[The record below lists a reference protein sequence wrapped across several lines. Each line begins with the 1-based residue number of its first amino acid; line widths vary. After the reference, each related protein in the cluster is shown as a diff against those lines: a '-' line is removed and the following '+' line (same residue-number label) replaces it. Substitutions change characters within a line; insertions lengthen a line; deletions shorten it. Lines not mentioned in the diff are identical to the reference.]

1 MIGLR
6 KCLVEFKVPMTGQKN
21 KSGEFSVNNNYIRE
35 GFKKVCKI
43 THLGGW
49 VFQEWH

>member
-21 KSGEFSVNNNYIRE
+21 KSGEFSVDDNYISYTQEKCCE
-35 GFKKVCKI
+35 GR
-43 THLGGW
+43 
-49 VFQEWH
+49 